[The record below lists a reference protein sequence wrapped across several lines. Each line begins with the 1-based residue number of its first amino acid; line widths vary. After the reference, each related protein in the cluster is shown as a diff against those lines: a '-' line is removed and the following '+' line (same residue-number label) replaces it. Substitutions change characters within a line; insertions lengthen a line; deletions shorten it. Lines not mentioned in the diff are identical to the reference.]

1 MPEHVQ
7 TVYGSNILES
17 ELAPL
22 QPYVLV
28 TMEMPWQICQ
38 TRFDAIPPAH
48 IAMVNSLDVDK
59 LDAVYERLPD
69 NVNIVGLGGGTAL
82 DSAKYFA
89 YRRQCRP
96 LLIPSIT
103 STNSPFTDFISIR
116 KNGGSFGFKVD
127 GYPKKIVVDYD
138 LIRLAN
144 PRYNRAGYGD
154 LLYIQTTLND
164 WRIVGA
170 DSTELP
176 VEPAIENRLMSIMDS
191 TFANAAEIGAGTDQG
206 IRLLMEH
213 TQESSGLYIDY
224 PQYPISAGSE
234 HLFAWN
240 LELVSGK
247 ELIHGE
253 IVSLGVVI
261 SSFLQRKYVEDSR
274 YRELRTALDT
284 ARVIYHPDEI
294 RVSWD
299 EIERTLLTVE
309 EYNRRVRKFHSVF
322 GKTAWTPALFDE
334 LREYLVRRNQDFA

>member
-1 MPEHVQ
+1 MA
-7 TVYGSNILES
+7 N
-17 ELAPL
+17 
-22 QPYVLV
+22 
-28 TMEMPWQICQ
+28 MQ
-38 TRFDAIPPAH
+38 TRFDSVPPAH
-48 IAMVNSLDVDK
+48 IAMVNSLDVEK
-59 LDAVYERLPD
+59 LDAVYESLPD

-89 YRRQCRP
+89 YRRQRRP

-103 STNSPFTDFISIR
+103 SSNGPFTDFISIR

-164 WRIVGA
+164 WRIAGA
-170 DSTELP
+170 DSTEQP
-176 VEPAIENRLMSIMDS
+176 VDPSVEQRLISIMDS
-191 TFANAAEIGAGTDQG
+191 AFANAEEIGKGTDHG

-213 TQESSGLYIDY
+213 TQDSSGLYIDY
-224 PQYPISAGSE
+224 PHYPISAGSE

-240 LELVSGK
+240 LELVTGK

-253 IVSLGVVI
+253 MVSLGVVI
-261 SSFLQRKYVEDSR
+261 SSFLQRKYVKDSR
-274 YRELRTALDT
+274 YRELRQALETAHVL
-284 ARVIYHPDEI
+284 YHPDEI
-294 RVSWD
+294 GVSWD
-299 EIERTLLTVE
+299 EIQRTLLTVE
-309 EYNRRVRKFHSVF
+309 QYNQRVRKFHSVF

-334 LREYLVRRNQDFA
+334 LRDYVGLRSPDFA

>member
-28 TMEMPWQICQ
+28 TMEMPWQVCKQ
-38 TRFDAIPPAH
+38 RFSSIPPVHMAW
-48 IAMVNSLDVDK
+48 VDSLDVDK
-59 LDAVYERLPD
+59 LDAVYEGLPD
-69 NVNIVGLGGGTAL
+69 HVNIVGLGGGTAL

-89 YRRQCRP
+89 YRRQRQP

-138 LIRLAN
+138 LIRQAN
-144 PRYNRAGYGD
+144 SRYNRAGYGD

-164 WRIVGA
+164 WWIAGA
-170 DSTELP
+170 DNAESP
-176 VEPAIENRLMSIMDS
+176 VDPAIESRLMSIMDS
-191 TFANAAEIGAGTDQG
+191 TFANAAEIGAGTDHG

-240 LELVSGK
+240 LELVTGK

-253 IVSLGVVI
+253 MVSLGVVI
-261 SSFLQRKYVEDSR
+261 SSFLQRKYVTDSR
-274 YRELRTALDT
+274 YRELRQALDT
-284 ARVIYHPDEI
+284 AGVLYHPDEI
-294 RVSWD
+294 GVSWD
-299 EIERTLLTVE
+299 EIQRTLLTVE
-309 EYNRRVRKFHSVF
+309 EYNQRVRKFHSVF

-334 LREYLVRRNQDFA
+334 LREYVFQRVEG